1 MDMVWN
7 YKVGDIVRVR
17 SSCAVGAYIGNI
29 PFVTAMSAYKGKV
42 FRIKSC
48 EIFNEAPAYFLEAPA
63 YFLENVRLPQ
73 FYIGGNC
80 IDGGNFYYFGDEMLE
95 KIFYIPSDDLLDFL
109 SDDN

>member
-48 EIFNEAPAYFLEAPA
+48 EIFNNSLCGEVPA

-73 FYIGGNC
+73 FYIAGNY

>member
-1 MDMVWN
+1 MEWK
-7 YKVGDIVRVR
+7 YKVGDLVRVR
-17 SSCAVGAYIGNI
+17 SSCKVGAYIGNI
-29 PFVTAMSAYKGKV
+29 PFVGAMSAYKGKV

-48 EIFNEAPAYFLEAPA
+48 EMFNEVPAYFLEAPA

-73 FYIGGNC
+73 FYI
-80 IDGGNFYYFGDEMLE
+80 DKGNFYFSDEMLE